1 MKVVVVGAG
10 MAGTMLAIRLA
21 RRGHRVDVVERRGDP
36 RGADGPDAAS
46 ISVGLSERGRAA
58 LRDIGLLEEALAEAV
73 PMRGRI
79 VHHGGRAA
87 YQPYG
92 ADDTEVL
99 HAVRRHDLNITLL
112 EAAEK
117 VPGVR
122 LWFGHRVTGLTG
134 TGPTG
139 TGVRTPARTFPAD
152 LVVGADGAYS
162 TVRAQ
167 LHRRVG
173 AEFHQTHLDWGYRE
187 FTIPAVERPEA
198 LHVWPGERGL
208 VVAHPNPDGTLTG
221 TVFLPFDGATGFS
234 GLRDPAR
241 AGAFLAEEFGDLT
254 DLVPDLV
261 TQFLAHEPGSLVSVR
276 TAPWRHDRVVL
287 VGDAAHAVFPFYG
300 QGMNAAFED
309 CAVLD
314 ACLAEYAPDEALAA
328 FEARRRPHTDVLA
341 ELSAR
346 NFVELR
352 DRVRSPVFL
361 ARKRIDFALG
371 RLLPGWRP
379 LYEMISHSSLPYG
392 DALARA
398 RRQDRLLGGIAGLAG
413 LAGLGTAAWLA
424 TARRKRSG
432 RC

>member
-1 MKVVVVGAG
+1 MNVVIIGAG

-36 RGADGPDAAS
+36 RGTNGPDAGS

-58 LRDIGLLEEALAEAV
+58 LRDIGLLEKALAAAV

-79 VHHGGRAA
+79 VHHSGRVS

-99 HAVRRHDLNITLL
+99 HSVRRHDLNITLL
-112 EAAEK
+112 DAAAS
-117 VPGVR
+117 VPRVR

-134 TGPTG
+134 TE
-139 TGVRTPARTFPAD
+139 VRTPARTFSAD

-162 TVRAQ
+162 TVRAH
-167 LHRRVG
+167 LHRRVR
-173 AEFHQTHLDWGYRE
+173 AEFHQTHLDWGYQE
-187 FTIPAVERPEA
+187 FTIPAVDRPEA
-198 LHVWPGERGL
+198 LHVWPGRRGL
-208 VVAHPNPDGTLTG
+208 VVAHPNPDRSLTG
-221 TVFLPFDGATGFS
+221 TVFLPFDGDTGFS

-241 AGAFLAEEFGDLT
+241 AGVFLAEEFGDLT

-261 TQFLAHEPGSLVSVR
+261 TQFLAHEPGTLVSVR
-276 TAPWRHDRVVL
+276 TAPWQHDRVVL

-314 ACLAEYAPDEALAA
+314 ACLAEYAPGAALAA

-352 DRVRSPVFL
+352 DRVRSPAFR
-361 ARKRIDFALG
+361 ARKRIDFELG
-371 RLLPGWRP
+371 RLLPGWRT
-379 LYEMISHSSLPYG
+379 LYAMISHSSLPYG

-398 RRQDRLLGGIAGLAG
+398 RRQDRLLGG
-413 LAGLGTAAWLA
+413 LAGLGGVTLLAA
-424 TARRKRSG
+424 ARRKRSG
-432 RC
+432 KC

>member
-1 MKVVVVGAG
+1 MNVVIVGAG

-36 RGADGPDAAS
+36 RATNGPDAAS

-58 LRDIGLLEEALAEAV
+58 LRDIGLLDEALAAAV

-79 VHHGGRAA
+79 VHHGGRVT

-99 HAVRRHDLNITLL
+99 HSVRRHDLNIALL
-112 EAAEK
+112 DAAESI
-117 VPGVR
+117 PRVR
-122 LWFGHRVTGLTG
+122 LWFGHRVTGLAG
-134 TGPTG
+134 TE
-139 TGVRTPARTFPAD
+139 VRTPARTFPAD

-162 TVRAQ
+162 TVRAH
-167 LHRRVG
+167 LHRRAG
-173 AEFHQTHLDWGYRE
+173 AEFHQTHLEWGYRE
-187 FTIPAVERPEA
+187 FTIPAVDRPEA
-198 LHVWPGERGL
+198 LHIWPGSRGL
-208 VVAHPNPDGTLTG
+208 VVAHPNPDGSLTG
-221 TVFLPFDGATGFS
+221 TVFLPFDGDTGFS

-241 AGAFLAEEFGDLT
+241 AGAFLVEEFGDLT

-276 TAPWRHDRVVL
+276 TAPWQHDRVVL

-314 ACLAEYAPDEALAA
+314 ECLAAYAPGEALAA

-341 ELSAR
+341 ELSAA

-371 RLLPGWRP
+371 RLLPGWRT
-379 LYEMISHSSLPYG
+379 LYAMISHSSLPYG

-398 RRQDRLLGGIAGLAG
+398 RRQDRLLGG
-413 LAGLGTAAWLA
+413 LAGLGGVALLAAVW
-424 TARRKRSG
+424 RKRSG
-432 RC
+432 R

>member
-1 MKVVVVGAG
+1 MNVVIVGAG

-36 RGADGPDAAS
+36 RRTNGPEAAS

-58 LRDIGLLEEALAEAV
+58 LRDIDLLQEALAEAV

-79 VHHGGRAA
+79 VHHSGRVT

-99 HAVRRHDLNITLL
+99 HSVRRHDLNITLL
-112 EAAEK
+112 DAAESA
-117 VPGVR
+117 PRVR
-122 LWFGHRVTGLTG
+122 LWFGHRVTGLAG
-134 TGPTG
+134 TE
-139 TGVRTPARTFPAD
+139 VRTPARTFSAD

-162 TVRAQ
+162 TVRAH
-167 LHRRVG
+167 LHRRVR

-187 FTIPAVERPEA
+187 FTIPGVDRPEA
-198 LHVWPGERGL
+198 LHVWPSRRGL
-208 VVAHPNPDGTLTG
+208 VVAHPNPDGSLTG
-221 TVFLPFDGATGFS
+221 TVFLPFDGDTGFS

-276 TAPWRHDRVVL
+276 TAPWQHDRVVL

-314 ACLAEYAPDEALAA
+314 ACLAEHGTGDALAA

-371 RLLPGWRP
+371 ILVPGWRT
-379 LYEMISHSSLPYG
+379 LYAMISHSSLPYG

-398 RRQDRLLGGIAGLAG
+398 RRQDRLLGGLV
-413 LAGLGTAAWLA
+413 GLGGVTLLAAAW
-424 TARRKRSG
+424 RKRSG

>member
-1 MKVVVVGAG
+1 MNVVIVGAG

-36 RGADGPDAAS
+36 RRTNGPEAAS

-58 LRDIGLLEEALAEAV
+58 LRDIDLLQEALAEAV

-79 VHHGGRAA
+79 VHHSGRVT

-99 HAVRRHDLNITLL
+99 HSVRRHDLNITLL
-112 EAAEK
+112 DAAEST
-117 VPGVR
+117 PRVR
-122 LWFGHRVTGLTG
+122 LWFGHRVTGLAG
-134 TGPTG
+134 TE
-139 TGVRTPARTFPAD
+139 VRTPARTFSAD

-162 TVRAQ
+162 TVRSH
-167 LHRRVG
+167 LHRRVR

-187 FTIPAVERPEA
+187 FTIPAVDRPEA
-198 LHVWPGERGL
+198 LHVWPGRRGL
-208 VVAHPNPDGTLTG
+208 VVAHPNPDGSLTG
-221 TVFLPFDGATGFS
+221 TVFLPFDGDTGFS

-261 TQFLAHEPGSLVSVR
+261 TQFLTHEPGSLVSVR
-276 TAPWRHDRVVL
+276 TAPWQHDRVVL

-314 ACLAEYAPDEALAA
+314 ACLAEHGTGDALAA

-371 RLLPGWRP
+371 KLVPGWRT
-379 LYEMISHSSLPYG
+379 LYAMISHSSLPYG

-398 RRQDRLLGGIAGLAG
+398 RRQDRILGGLGGVGGLV
-413 LAGLGTAAWLA
+413 GLGGVTLLAA
-424 TARRKRSG
+424 ARRKRSG

>member
-1 MKVVVVGAG
+1 MNVVIVGAG

-36 RGADGPDAAS
+36 RRTNGPEAAS

-58 LRDIGLLEEALAEAV
+58 LRDIDLLQEALAEAV

-79 VHHGGRAA
+79 VHHSGRVT

-99 HAVRRHDLNITLL
+99 HSVRRHDLNITLL
-112 EAAEK
+112 DAAESA
-117 VPGVR
+117 PRVR
-122 LWFGHRVTGLTG
+122 LWFGHRVTGLAG
-134 TGPTG
+134 TE
-139 TGVRTPARTFPAD
+139 VRTPARTFSAD

-162 TVRAQ
+162 TVRAH
-167 LHRRVG
+167 LHRRVR

-187 FTIPAVERPEA
+187 FTIPGVDRPEA
-198 LHVWPGERGL
+198 LHVWPSRRGL
-208 VVAHPNPDGTLTG
+208 VVAHPNPDGSLTG
-221 TVFLPFDGATGFS
+221 TVFLPFDGDTGFS

-276 TAPWRHDRVVL
+276 TTPWQHDRVVL

-314 ACLAEYAPDEALAA
+314 ACLAEHGTGDALAA

-371 RLLPGWRP
+371 ILVPGWRT
-379 LYEMISHSSLPYG
+379 LHAMISHSSLPYG

-398 RRQDRLLGGIAGLAG
+398 RRQDRLLGGLV
-413 LAGLGTAAWLA
+413 GLGGVTLLAA
-424 TARRKRSG
+424 ARRKRSG

>member
-1 MKVVVVGAG
+1 M
-10 MAGTMLAIRLA
+10 
-21 RRGHRVDVVERRGDP
+21 
-36 RGADGPDAAS
+36 
-46 ISVGLSERGRAA
+46 
-58 LRDIGLLEEALAEAV
+58 
-73 PMRGRI
+73 
-79 VHHGGRAA
+79 
-87 YQPYG
+87 
-92 ADDTEVL
+92 
-99 HAVRRHDLNITLL
+99 
-112 EAAEK
+112 
-117 VPGVR
+117 R
-122 LWFGHRVTGLTG
+122 LWFGHRVTGLAG
-134 TGPTG
+134 TE
-139 TGVRTPARTFPAD
+139 VRTPARTFSAD

-162 TVRAQ
+162 TVRAH
-167 LHRRVG
+167 LHRRVR
-173 AEFHQTHLDWGYRE
+173 AQFHRTHLDWGYRE
-187 FTIPAVERPEA
+187 FTIPAVDRPEA
-198 LHVWPGERGL
+198 LHVWPSRRGL
-208 VVAHPNPDGTLTG
+208 VVAHPNPDGSLTG

-276 TAPWRHDRVVL
+276 TAPWHHDRVVL

-314 ACLAEYAPDEALAA
+314 ACLAEHGPGDALAA

-361 ARKRIDFALG
+361 ARKRIDLALA
-371 RLLPGWRP
+371 RLVPGWRT
-379 LYEMISHSSLPYG
+379 LYAMVSHSSLPYG

-398 RRQDRLLGGIAGLAG
+398 RRQDRLLGGLV
-413 LAGLGTAAWLA
+413 GLGGVTLLAA
-424 TARRKRSG
+424 ARRKRSG

>member
-1 MKVVVVGAG
+1 MNVVIVGAG

-36 RGADGPDAAS
+36 RRTNGPEAAS

-58 LRDIGLLEEALAEAV
+58 LRDIDLLQEALAEAV

-79 VHHGGRAA
+79 VHHSGRVT

-99 HAVRRHDLNITLL
+99 HSVRRHDLNIILL
-112 EAAEK
+112 DAAESA
-117 VPGVR
+117 PRVR
-122 LWFGHRVTGLTG
+122 LWFGHRVTGLAG
-134 TGPTG
+134 TE
-139 TGVRTPARTFPAD
+139 VRTPARTFSAD

-162 TVRAQ
+162 TVRAH
-167 LHRRVG
+167 LHRRVR

-187 FTIPAVERPEA
+187 FTIPGVDRPEA
-198 LHVWPGERGL
+198 LHVWPSRRGL
-208 VVAHPNPDGTLTG
+208 VVAHPNPDGSLTG
-221 TVFLPFDGATGFS
+221 TVFLPFDGDTGFS

-276 TAPWRHDRVVL
+276 TAPWQHDRVVL

-314 ACLAEYAPDEALAA
+314 ACLAEHGTGDALAA

-371 RLLPGWRP
+371 ILVPGWRT
-379 LYEMISHSSLPYG
+379 LYAMISHSSLPYG

-398 RRQDRLLGGIAGLAG
+398 RRQDRLLGGLV
-413 LAGLGTAAWLA
+413 GLGGVTLLAAAW
-424 TARRKRSG
+424 RKRSG

>member
-1 MKVVVVGAG
+1 MNVVIVGAG

-21 RRGHRVDVVERRGDP
+21 RRGHGVDVVERRGDP
-36 RGADGPDAAS
+36 RATNGPDAAS
-46 ISVGLSERGRAA
+46 ISIGLSERGRAA
-58 LRDIGLLEEALAEAV
+58 LRDIGLLDRALAQAV

-79 VHHGGRAA
+79 VHHGGRVT

-92 ADDTEVL
+92 ANDTEVL
-99 HAVRRHDLNITLL
+99 HSVRRHDLNIALL
-112 EAAEK
+112 DAAESI
-117 VPGVR
+117 PQVR
-122 LWFGHRVTGLTG
+122 LWFEHRVTGLAG
-134 TGPTG
+134 TE
-139 TGVRTPARTFPAD
+139 VRTPARTFPAD

-162 TVRAQ
+162 TVRAH
-167 LHRRVG
+167 LHRRVR

-187 FTIPAVERPEA
+187 FTIPAVERPDA
-198 LHVWPGERGL
+198 LHVWPSKRGL
-208 VVAHPNPDGTLTG
+208 VVAHPNPDGSLTG
-221 TVFLPFDGATGFS
+221 TVFLPFDGDTGFS

-276 TAPWRHDRVVL
+276 TAPWQHDRVVL

-314 ACLAEYAPDEALAA
+314 DCLAEHAPNEALAA

-341 ELSAR
+341 ELSER

-361 ARKRIDFALG
+361 ARKQIDFTLG
-371 RLLPGWRP
+371 RLLPGWRT
-379 LYEMISHSSLPYG
+379 LYAMISHSSLPYG

-398 RRQDRLLGGIAGLAG
+398 RRQDRLLGG
-413 LAGLGTAAWLA
+413 LAGLGGVALLAA
-424 TARRKRSG
+424 ARRKRSG

>member
-1 MKVVVVGAG
+1 MNVVVVGAG

-21 RRGHRVDVVERRGDP
+21 RRGHRVDVVERRADP
-36 RGADGPDAAS
+36 RGTSGPDAAS

-58 LRDIGLLEEALAEAV
+58 LRDIGLLDEALAASV

-79 VHHGGRAA
+79 VHHNGRVT

-92 ADDTEVL
+92 ADDSEVL
-99 HAVRRHDLNITLL
+99 HSIRRHDLNITLL
-112 EAAEK
+112 DAAES
-117 VPGVR
+117 VPRLR

-134 TGPTG
+134 TE
-139 TGVRTPARTFPAD
+139 VRTPDRTFPAD

-167 LHRRVG
+167 LHRRVR

-187 FTIPAVERPEA
+187 FTIPAVDRPEA
-198 LHVWPGERGL
+198 LHVWPGGRGL
-208 VVAHPNPDGTLTG
+208 VVAHPNPDGSLTG
-221 TVFLPFDGATGFS
+221 TVFLPFGGDTGFS

-276 TAPWRHDRVVL
+276 TAPWQHDRVVL

-314 ACLAEYAPDEALAA
+314 ACLAEHAPDAALAA

-361 ARKRIDFALG
+361 ARKRIDFTLG
-371 RLLPGWRP
+371 RLLPGWRT
-379 LYEMISHSSLPYG
+379 LYAMISHSSLPYG

-398 RRQDRLLGGIAGLAG
+398 RRQDRLLGGIAGLGVLGGVAS
-413 LAGLGTAAWLA
+413 LAA
-424 TARRKRSG
+424 ARRNRSG
-432 RC
+432 R

>member
-1 MKVVVVGAG
+1 MKVVIVGAG

-21 RRGHRVDVVERRGDP
+21 RRGHRVDVLERRGDP
-36 RGADGPDAAS
+36 RGTSGPDAAS

-58 LRDIGLLEEALAEAV
+58 LRDIGLLEEALAGSV

-79 VHHGGRAA
+79 VHHGGRVT

-99 HAVRRHDLNITLL
+99 HSIRRHDLNITLL
-112 EAAEK
+112 DAAES
-117 VPGVR
+117 VPRVR

-134 TGPTG
+134 TE
-139 TGVRTPARTFPAD
+139 VRTPDRTFPAD

-162 TVRAQ
+162 TVRAH
-167 LHRRVG
+167 LNRRAG
-173 AEFHQTHLDWGYRE
+173 AELHQTHLEWGYRE
-187 FTIPAVERPEA
+187 FTIPAVDRPEA
-198 LHVWPGERGL
+198 LHIWPGGRGL

-276 TAPWRHDRVVL
+276 TAPWQHDRVVL

-314 ACLAEYAPDEALAA
+314 ECLAEYAPDDALAA

-341 ELSAR
+341 ELSAA

-371 RLLPGWRP
+371 RLLPGWRT
-379 LYEMISHSSLPYG
+379 LYAMISHSSLPYG

-398 RRQDRLLGGIAGLAG
+398 RRQDRLLGG
-413 LAGLGTAAWLA
+413 LAGLGGVALLAAAW
-424 TARRKRSG
+424 RKRSG
-432 RC
+432 R

>member
-1 MKVVVVGAG
+1 MNVVIVGAG

-21 RRGHRVDVVERRGDP
+21 RRGHRVDVVERRDDP
-36 RGADGPDAAS
+36 RRTNGPEAAS

-58 LRDIGLLEEALAEAV
+58 LRDIDLLQEALAKAV

-79 VHHGGRAA
+79 VHHSGRVT

-92 ADDTEVL
+92 TDDTEVL
-99 HAVRRHDLNITLL
+99 HAVRRHDLNVLL
-112 EAAEK
+112 LDAAESA
-117 VPGVR
+117 PRVR
-122 LWFGHRVTGLTG
+122 LWFGHRVTGLAG
-134 TGPTG
+134 TE
-139 TGVRTPARTFPAD
+139 VRTPARTFSAD

-162 TVRAQ
+162 TVRAH
-167 LHRRVG
+167 LHRRVR
-173 AEFHQTHLDWGYRE
+173 AQFHRTHLDWGYRE
-187 FTIPAVERPEA
+187 FTIPAVDRPEA
-198 LHVWPGERGL
+198 LHVWPSRRGL
-208 VVAHPNPDGTLTG
+208 VVAHPNPDGSLTG
-221 TVFLPFDGATGFS
+221 TVFLPFDGDTGFS

-276 TAPWRHDRVVL
+276 TAPWHHDRVIL

-314 ACLAEYAPDEALAA
+314 ACLAEHGPGDALAA

-361 ARKRIDFALG
+361 ARKRIDLALA
-371 RLLPGWRP
+371 RLVPGWRT
-379 LYEMISHSSLPYG
+379 LYAMVSHSSLPYG

-398 RRQDRLLGGIAGLAG
+398 RRQDRLLGGLV
-413 LAGLGTAAWLA
+413 GLGGVTLLAA
-424 TARRKRSG
+424 ARRKRSG

>member
-1 MKVVVVGAG
+1 MNIVIVGAG

-21 RRGHRVDVVERRGDP
+21 RRGHQVDILERRGDP
-36 RGADGPDAAS
+36 RGTSGPDAAS

-58 LRDIGLLEEALAEAV
+58 LRDLGLLEQTLAKAV
-73 PMRGRI
+73 PMHGRI
-79 VHHGGRAA
+79 VHHNGRVT

-92 ADDTEVL
+92 NNGTEVL
-99 HAVRRHDLNITLL
+99 HSVRRHDLNITLL
-112 EAAEK
+112 DAAAPE
-117 VPGVR
+117 PRIR

-134 TGPTG
+134 TG
-139 TGVRTPARTFPAD
+139 VRTAARTFPAD
-152 LVVGADGAYS
+152 LIVGADGAYS
-162 TVRAQ
+162 TVRTH
-167 LHRRVG
+167 LHRRVR

-187 FTIPAVERPEA
+187 FTIPAVDRPQA
-198 LHVWPGERGL
+198 LHIWPGRRGL
-208 VVAHPNPDGTLTG
+208 AVAHPNPDGTLTG
-221 TVFLPFDGATGFS
+221 TVFLPFDGGTGFS

-241 AGAFLAEEFGDLT
+241 AAAFLAEEFGDLT
-254 DLVPDLV
+254 GLVPDLAA
-261 TQFLAHEPGSLVSVR
+261 QFLAHTPGSLVSVR
-276 TAPWRHDRVVL
+276 TAPWHHDRVVL
-287 VGDAAHAVFPFYG
+287 IGDAAHAVYPFYG

-314 ACLAEYAPDEALAA
+314 ACLAEHTPGDALAA

-361 ARKRIDFALG
+361 ARKRIDFTLG
-371 RLLPGWRP
+371 RLIPGWRT
-379 LYEMISHSSLPYG
+379 LYAMISHSSLPYG

-398 RRQDRLLGGIAGLAG
+398 RRQDRLLGG
-413 LAGLGTAAWLA
+413 LAGLGALTLLAA
-424 TARRKRSG
+424 ARRKRSG

>member
-1 MKVVVVGAG
+1 MNIVIVGAG

-21 RRGHRVDVVERRGDP
+21 RRGHWVDVVERRGDP
-36 RGADGPDAAS
+36 RGTNGPEAAS

-58 LRDIGLLEEALAEAV
+58 LHDIGLLEDALAKAV
-73 PMRGRI
+73 PMSGRI
-79 VHHGGRAA
+79 VHHGGRIT

-99 HAVRRHDLNITLL
+99 HSVRRHDLNIALL
-112 EAAEK
+112 DAAES
-117 VPGVR
+117 VPRVR
-122 LWFGHRVTGLTG
+122 LWFGHRVTGLAG
-134 TGPTG
+134 TE
-139 TGVRTPARTFPAD
+139 VQTPARTFSAD

-162 TVRAQ
+162 TVRSH
-167 LHRRVG
+167 LHRQVR

-187 FTIPAVERPEA
+187 FTIPAVDRPEA
-198 LHVWPGERGL
+198 LHVWPGSRGL
-208 VVAHPNPDGTLTG
+208 VVAHPNPDGSLTG
-221 TVFLPFDGATGFS
+221 TVFLPFDGDTGFS
-234 GLRDPAR
+234 GLSDPAR

-276 TAPWRHDRVVL
+276 TAPWQHDRVVL

-314 ACLAEYAPDEALAA
+314 ACLAEHTLGDALAA

-352 DRVRSPVFL
+352 DQVRSPVFL

-371 RLLPGWRP
+371 RLLPGWRT
-379 LYEMISHSSLPYG
+379 LYAMISHSSLPYG

-398 RRQDRLLGGIAGLAG
+398 RRQDRLLGGL
-413 LAGLGTAAWLA
+413 LGLGAVTLLAA
-424 TARRKRSG
+424 ARRKRSG

>member
-1 MKVVVVGAG
+1 MNVVIVGAG

-36 RGADGPDAAS
+36 RGRSGPEAAS

-58 LRDIGLLEEALAEAV
+58 LRDIGLLEEALAAAV
-73 PMRGRI
+73 PMRGRT
-79 VHHGGRAA
+79 VHLGGRVTH
-87 YQPYG
+87 QPYG

-99 HAVRRHDLNITLL
+99 HAVRRHDLNIALL
-112 EAAEK
+112 DAAASA
-117 VPGVR
+117 PRVR
-122 LWFGHRVTGLTG
+122 LWFGQRVTGLAG
-134 TGPTG
+134 TE
-139 TGVRTPARTFPAD
+139 VRTPDRTFPAD

-162 TVRAQ
+162 TVRAH
-167 LHRRVG
+167 LHRRVR
-173 AEFHQTHLDWGYRE
+173 AEFHLTHLDWGYRE
-187 FTIPAVERPEA
+187 FTIPAVDRPEA
-198 LHVWPGERGL
+198 LHVWPSRRGL
-208 VVAHPNPDGTLTG
+208 VVAHPNPDGSLTG
-221 TVFLPFDGATGFS
+221 TVFLPFDGDTGFS
-234 GLRDPAR
+234 GLRDPGR

-276 TAPWRHDRVVL
+276 TAPWQHDRVVL

-314 ACLAEYAPDEALAA
+314 ACLAEHAPGDALAA

-361 ARKRIDFALG
+361 ARKRIDLALA
-371 RLLPGWRP
+371 RLIPGWRT
-379 LYEMISHSSLPYG
+379 LYAMVSHSSLPYG

-398 RRQDRLLGGIAGLAG
+398 RRQDRLLGG
-413 LAGLGTAAWLA
+413 LAGLGGVGGVALLAA
-424 TARRKRSG
+424 ARRKRSG

>member
-1 MKVVVVGAG
+1 MNVVIVGAG

-36 RGADGPDAAS
+36 RGTNGPDAAS

-58 LRDIGLLEEALAEAV
+58 LRDIGLLEEALAKAV

-79 VHHGGRAA
+79 VHHGGRVT

-99 HAVRRHDLNITLL
+99 HSVRRHDLNLTLL
-112 EAAEK
+112 DAAAS
-117 VPGVR
+117 VPLVR
-122 LWFGHRVTGLTG
+122 LWFGHRVVGLTG
-134 TGPTG
+134 TE
-139 TGVRTPARTFPAD
+139 VRTPARTFPAD

-162 TVRAQ
+162 TVRAH
-167 LHRRVG
+167 LHRRVR

-187 FTIPAVERPEA
+187 FTIPALDRPQA
-198 LHVWPGERGL
+198 LHVWPGRRGL

-221 TVFLPFDGATGFS
+221 TVFLPFDGDTGFS
-234 GLRDPAR
+234 ALRDPAR
-241 AGAFLAEEFGDLT
+241 AGAFLAEEFGDLS
-254 DLVPDLV
+254 DRVPDLV

-276 TAPWRHDRVVL
+276 TAPWQHDRIVL
-287 VGDAAHAVFPFYG
+287 VGDAAHAVYPFYG

-314 ACLAEYAPDEALAA
+314 ACLAEHAHAPGDALAA

-371 RLLPGWRP
+371 RLVPGWRT
-379 LYEMISHSSLPYG
+379 LYAMISHSGLPYG

-398 RRQDRLLGGIAGLAG
+398 RRQDRALGG
-413 LAGLGTAAWLA
+413 LAGLGAVTLLLAAV
-424 TARRKRSG
+424 RRKRGG